1 MKLSCWCE
9 GFLSFRTKCIYRCI
23 STRMFALHL
32 AFLDKMRGPLKS
44 VSICLADLLTSS
56 IASIAFNCFL
66 DCFFTFRLRL
76 ALRWSLKTFP
86 KSAWLCFCR
95 NFVFSLRSIEATCD
109 GEVPVTP
116 NNTFFLLSY
125 IIVLLHFLI
134 NNTVLPKNS
143 RTVSICTV
151 LGLPLH
157 LFNHN
162 PQFW

>member
-1 MKLSCWCE
+1 MYLPLYFDQNVCPPLGLSWQNE
-9 GFLSFRTKCIYRCI
+9 RPSQKRLY
-23 STRMFALHL
+23 L
-32 AFLDKMRGPLKS
+32 
-44 VSICLADLLTSS
+44 LADLLTSS

-125 IIVLLHFLI
+125 IIVLLHILI